1 VKLNECLDTES
12 GKGKPTF
19 HEHTVEYGGHNLN
32 LTNVDQAYTIQVT
45 LDDPDDECE
54 TGEHVSKIY
63 SQMTK

>member
-1 VKLNECLDTES
+1 LSREKARTIRGS
-12 GKGKPTF
+12 FIPK
-19 HEHTVEYGGHNLN
+19 EYLGHNSN
-32 LTNVDQAYTIQVT
+32 LTAITHVYAIQVT